1 MGRVVLC
8 GTQATVKAVVPH
20 LKGLCTIVDG
30 WNVERGIL
38 SRAHVV
44 VACAETI
51 GESEVMAIDRL
62 IGSRPLSHFVLVTA
76 LTGQN
81 VRVLSRFPSILRRLV
96 GLDELSSLRPS
107 IEDILSRHFLDR
119 GAHRLGEIRVLSP
132 SVLRFVQSTWLAGM
146 PPRSV
151 AEACR
156 DSRVS
161 RSTLRDAWCLDESP
175 SSLVEWGLVGRALSE
190 RQRGRSWS
198 RSALAVRVTVR
209 RLGRLA
215 LRRLGC
221 GLDDL
226 DKQGPD
232 WVEEEFERWLVELA
246 PEADREVGLD

>member
-1 MGRVVLC
+1 MRRVVVC
-8 GTQATVKAVVPH
+8 GTQKTIKAVAPH
-20 LKGLCTIVDG
+20 LRGLCTVVDG
-30 WNVERGIL
+30 WNVEGGL
-38 SRAHVV
+38 PNRAHIVV
-44 VACAETI
+44 VCAETI
-51 GESEVMAIDRL
+51 GENEERGIDRL
-62 IGSRPLSHFVLVTA
+62 VRSHPLSHFVLVTG

-81 VRVLSRFPSILRRLV
+81 VRVLTRFPSILRRLV

-119 GAHRLGEIRVLSP
+119 GAHRLGEIRGLPPAV
-132 SVLRFVQSTWLAGM
+132 VRFVQCTWLAGM

-156 DSRVS
+156 EIRVS
-161 RSTLRDAWCLDESP
+161 RSTLRDAWCLDEPP
-175 SSLVEWGLVGRALSE
+175 SGLVEWGLVGRALSE

-209 RLGRLA
+209 RLGRMA

-221 GLDDL
+221 GLDKL

-232 WVEEEFERWLVELA
+232 WVEQEFERWFVALA
-246 PEADREVGLD
+246 SEADREVGLD